1 MEYFKIEQ
9 LRKILLE
16 ELKKLESGKSVL
28 LPYPSYF
35 LRMLLFNGV
44 DYDISLCSVYHKIDF
59 SNVDFSGIRVSH
71 TIFDGMI
78 GVKIN
83 PQTVYEKDL
92 SYGVYEGVEFI
103 GPFDNVN
110 VEGASFRGSIN
121 AIINPQKVYRKNM
134 NDTDCCD
141 ATIIGSFD
149 GVSCDN
155 INLEGSIRYPVG
167 NHDVNFCMMYS
178 KPNYVEL
185 EEEFTQKIKTLVR
198 EENLKNK

>member
-16 ELKKLESGKSVL
+16 ELKKLEAGKSVL

-35 LRMLLFNGV
+35 LRMLLFNGI

-92 SYGVYEGVEFI
+92 SHGVYDCVEFI

-121 AIINPQKVYRKNM
+121 AIINPQKVYMKNM
-134 NDTDCCD
+134 DDTNCADVL
-141 ATIIGSFD
+141 IIGSFD
-149 GVSCDN
+149 GVSCEN
-155 INLEGSIRYPVG
+155 IKLKGAIMPSFGEQDFEPIYK
-167 NHDVNFCMMYS
+167 